1 MKFDLDT
8 AWKDTTGLLSRNLGL
23 LAVIAGV
30 FFFLPYAGIT
40 IVLPEMAN
48 LETAQASGNF
58 DAMMAAVTDLYSSYW
73 WVFLIL
79 AIVQGIGLLSML
91 ALVRRRANPTV
102 GEALSTG
109 ARSVPSYIGAQLLQT
124 ALIVVVAILLV
135 GIGAVTGLQALAA
148 LGGVIAFVVICYV
161 VVKLSLAAPVIAI
174 EGELNPVRALQRSW
188 SLTRG
193 NSIRLFFFY
202 LLLIVAFLVLSA
214 VVSLVLG
221 LAFAFA
227 GEQAALLG
235 EAVISGLVNA
245 VMIVVMVCVLAAVH
259 TQLARLVTSRSES
272 AED

>member
-79 AIVQGIGLLSML
+79 AIVQGIGLLAML

-109 ARSVPSYIGAQLLQT
+109 ARSVLSYIGAQLLQT
-124 ALIVVVAILLV
+124 ALIVTVAILLV
-135 GIGAVTGLQALAA
+135 GIGAVTGLEALAA

-161 VVKLSLAAPVIAI
+161 VVKLSLTAPVIAI

-259 TQLARLVTSRSES
+259 TQLARLATSRAES